1 MKLLTKLGLILI
13 LSGQFVFAQDKG
25 IFKEKEN
32 EFYEKMKSELNEFY
46 QEKED
51 EDKSF
56 VVDFEGM
63 ELPESKKEFSYYWHK
78 EPLSQG
84 RTGTCWDFSTTS
96 FFESE
101 IYRIHGNKI
110 KLSELYTAYWEYVEK
125 ARRFVREL
133 GDSYFAQG
141 SEANAV
147 RRMWKK
153 YGVVPAKVYNG
164 LKNGQP
170 YHDHSKMFKEMWNY
184 LKSVRENDA
193 WNEEQVLSTIK
204 SILNHYIG
212 KPPEK
217 FEYNGKTFTPETF
230 FENVVDLNM
239 NDYVDILSLKEKPYW
254 KKVEYPVPDNWWHSE
269 EYYNVPLDDFMEIVK
284 KSVRKG
290 YTMVIGGD
298 VSEPGINGNYEVA
311 MVPSFDIPAKYIN
324 EDARQYRF
332 SHRVTTDDHGIH
344 MVGYKEHNGKDWY
357 LIKDSG
363 SRAFNGKNKGYYF
376 YNEDYI
382 KLKIMDFMV
391 HKEMV
396 EDILKKFEEE

>member
-1 MKLLTKLGLILI
+1 MRAAFSLIII
-13 LSGQFVFAQDKG
+13 LFISAQVLFSQDKG
-25 IFKEKEN
+25 VFKEREN
-32 EFYEKMKSELNEFY
+32 EFYNKVKKELNEFY
-46 QEKED
+46 QEEKPES
-51 EDKSF
+51 KSF
-56 VVDFEGM
+56 SVDFEGM
-63 ELPESKKEFSYYWHK
+63 NLPKSKDEFTHYWHN

-101 IYRIHGNKI
+101 IYRIHGKKI
-110 KLSELYTAYWEYVEK
+110 KLSELYTAYWEFVEK
-125 ARRFVREL
+125 ARRFVREH
-133 GDSYFAQG
+133 GDSYFAHG

-153 YGVVPAKVYNG
+153 YGVVPAEVYTG

-170 YHDHSKMFKEMWNY
+170 YHDHNKMFDEMWTY
-184 LKSVRENDA
+184 LKSVRENEA

-204 SILNHYIG
+204 EIMNHYIG
-212 KPPEK
+212 KPPEE
-217 FEYNGKTFTPETF
+217 FEYEGKTYTPKEF

-239 NDYVDILSLKEKPYW
+239 QDYIDILSLKEKPYW

-269 EYYNVPLDDFMEIVK
+269 EYYNIPLDEYMEIVK
-284 KSVRKG
+284 KSIREG
-290 YTMVIGGD
+290 YTIVIGGD
-298 VSEPGINGNYEVA
+298 VSEPGINGEYEVA
-311 MVPSFDIPAKYIN
+311 MIPTFDIPSDYIN

-344 MVGYKEHNGKDWY
+344 LVGYKEQNGKDWY

-363 SRAFNGKNKGYYF
+363 SRAFNGPNKGYYF
-376 YNEDYI
+376 YHEDYI

-391 HKEMV
+391 HKDMV
-396 EDILKKFEEE
+396 EDILKKFDE